1 MGYVIKIVLY
11 FNNKNQFTKQ
21 EKIMNYPTNKFLV
34 YLFVVA
40 ISTLNAA
47 GQSVSSLSLQSN
59 QLMGA
64 NWIGD
69 AKVQPTIDSLMYED
83 DPAPLFRKLFT
94 VTKKLKSAVLYITA
108 AGYYN
113 ASLNGNK
120 IGKNF
125 LDPAWT
131 SYAKRIYYASYNITS
146 NILPGLNC
154 IGVSL
159 GNGFYNPLPLRMWGN
174 LNLREKLSVG
184 RPKLIAK
191 LVLTYADGKIDS
203 IKTDAS
209 WKFADGPIIR
219 NNVYL
224 GEVYDARKEIKN
236 WDKASFNDAS
246 WSSAIICDGPGGQL
260 QKSFFPAIQKTENI
274 EPLSI
279 SSPKKDVWVIDMGKN
294 FTGLYKIKLQ
304 GKPGDKIILRFGE
317 RIYKDGELNPMT
329 TVCGQ
334 IKSKGVGGKGAP
346 TIAWQTDQYIFGQDA
361 TIWYTPTF
369 TFHLCRYIEITGLA
383 KAPTKKDIIGLM
395 LHTNVTDAG
404 SFSSS
409 SALLND
415 IQKAAKLT
423 FVDNLMSVQ
432 SDCPARE
439 RFGYGGDLNA
449 TSEAFIYNYNMHDFY
464 KKTVYDWVDAVND
477 SSFIDVAPY
486 TLKYCG
492 ISWESAVITTQ
503 EHLLNYYNDTA
514 IVRALY
520 QFDINWMEKAARI
533 NPEGITHDGLADHES
548 LVTVPVELIG
558 TSHYLKCARI
568 MKRFAQIMNDETHA
582 IAFEKLAQTLS
593 NSITNM
599 FWKNKYQSPI
609 NRQTQFATLLY
620 YKLIPDN
627 EKQAAV
633 DSLLNSVKDGINEHF
648 TTGIFG
654 TKYILEALSEAGHAE
669 DVYKIVSSK
678 VFPGWGFMIDKGA
691 TTLWET
697 WKESENTF
705 SNCHPMFGTVT
716 EWFYRWL
723 GGIRAIPNYSG
734 FSKFIIAP
742 YLPADLLH
750 VNCSYQSPNGLI
762 RSNWIKKSNNIYQF
776 NFTVPA
782 NSEAFVTL
790 PFKYFSKISITHF
803 KNNKTATTNLNKL
816 NFNLQQG
823 NYQITVNTL
832 N

>member
-1 MGYVIKIVLY
+1 
-11 FNNKNQFTKQ
+11 
-21 EKIMNYPTNKFLV
+21 MNYPTNKFLV

-47 GQSVSSLSLQSN
+47 GQTISNLTLQSN

-203 IKTDAS
+203 IKTDGT
-209 WKFADGPIIR
+209 WRVTDGPIIR

-304 GKPGDKIILRFGE
+304 GKPGDKINLRFGE
-317 RIYKDGELNPMT
+317 RIYKDGQLNPMT
-329 TVCGQ
+329 SVCGQ

-346 TIAWQTDQYIFGQDA
+346 TIAWQTDQYIFGQDSA
-361 TIWYTPTF
+361 IWYTPTF

-383 KAPTKKDIIGLM
+383 KAPSKKDIIGLM

-409 SALLND
+409 STLLND

-593 NSITNM
+593 NSITNL
-599 FWKNKYQSPI
+599 FWKNKYQAPI

-620 YKLIPDN
+620 YNLIPAN

-654 TKYILEALSEAGHAE
+654 TKYILEALSEAGHVE

-723 GGIRAIPNYSG
+723 GGIRAIPNYAG

-762 RSNWIKKSNNIYQF
+762 RSNWIKKSKNIYQF

-782 NSEAFVTL
+782 NSEAFITL

>member
-1 MGYVIKIVLY
+1 MAST
-11 FNNKNQFTKQ
+11 NQ

-40 ISTLNAA
+40 ISIINAT
-47 GQSVSSLSLQSN
+47 GQSISNPSLQSN
-59 QLMGA
+59 QLLGA

-69 AKVQPTIDSLMYED
+69 AKLQPTIDSLMYEN
-83 DPAPLFRKLFT
+83 DPAPLFRKSFT

-131 SYAKRIYYASYNITS
+131 SYAKRIYYSSYNITS

-174 LNLREKLSVG
+174 LNLREKLSIG
-184 RPKLIAK
+184 RPKLMAK

-260 QKSFFPAIQKTENI
+260 QKSFFPAIQETEKLQ
-274 EPLSI
+274 PLSI
-279 SSPKKDVWVIDMGKN
+279 SSPKKDLWVIDMGKN

-304 GKPGDKIILRFGE
+304 GKPGDKINLRFGE
-317 RIYKDGELNPMT
+317 RIYKDGQLNPMT
-329 TVCGQ
+329 SVCGQ
-334 IKSKGVGGKGAP
+334 IKSKGMGGKGAP
-346 TIAWQTDQYIFGQDA
+346 TIAWQTDQYIFGQDSA
-361 TIWYTPTF
+361 IWYTPTF

-383 KAPTKKDIIGLM
+383 KAPSKKDIIGLM

-409 SALLND
+409 STLLND

-593 NSITNM
+593 DSITNL

-620 YKLIPDN
+620 YNLIPAN

-654 TKYILEALSEAGHAE
+654 TKYILEALSEGGHVE

-723 GGIRAIPNYSG
+723 GGIRAMPNYPG

-750 VNCSYQSPNGLI
+750 VNCRYQSPNGLI
-762 RSNWIKKSNNIYQF
+762 RSNWIKKSKNIYQF

-782 NSEAFVTL
+782 NSEAFIKL
-790 PFKYFSKISITHF
+790 PFKDFSKISITLV
-803 KNNKTATTNLNKL
+803 KNNKPITTNSSKL
-816 NFNLQQG
+816 NFNLKQG

-832 N
+832 NDNSF